1 VPTAEYEKRPRA
13 SVGWVPSAQT
23 RPPRGPRVQ
32 SNPFG
37 PIGDVRLRPDPDT
50 RATVASD
57 DTSSPLDLV
66 ICDVVQIDGRPWECC
81 PRTFLRDALDEL
93 ERELG
98 ARLLAS
104 FEHEFQLLIDA
115 PAPPPLSLDA
125 QRSIDPFPTL
135 AMSALSEAG
144 LEPEGFVP
152 ETAPNQ
158 YEIPLAASEGPR
170 SADRSVTLRTVV
182 REVARRQ
189 GLRATF
195 TPLLDPGQPGNGVHI
210 HLSLLDAQGEQL
222 MYDPER
228 PACLSELG
236 GHFAAGIL
244 AHAGALSALTAP
256 SPVSGARLR
265 PGRRSAGTIRLGQ
278 RNREVLLRLPPLVTV
293 DGIPPAGQLRLEY
306 RGADAAANPYLALG
320 ALIRAGVGGVRRR
333 LPTPPI
339 LHRDP
344 TLLGDQACGVGALPE
359 TLEES
364 LRALEEDTEA
374 TRWMPPLLYDVYTA
388 IKHTESGASNGKP
401 LDDLCRRYA
410 EVY

>member
-1 VPTAEYEKRPRA
+1 VPTAEFEKQPGR

-23 RPPRGPRVQ
+23 RPPFGPSVKP
-32 SNPFG
+32 S

-50 RATVASD
+50 RATVAAD

-93 ERELG
+93 QRELG

-115 PAPPPLSLDA
+115 PAPPPLSLEA

-135 AMSALSEAG
+135 TMAALTEAG
-144 LEPEGFVP
+144 VEPERFVP
-152 ETAPNQ
+152 ESAPYQ
-158 YEIPLAASEGPR
+158 YEIPLAASEGPT

-189 GLRATF
+189 GIRATF
-195 TPLLDPGQPGNGVHI
+195 TPLLDTAQPGNGVHI
-210 HLSLLDAQGEQL
+210 HLSLLDEHGTHL
-222 MYDPER
+222 MYDAER
-228 PACLSELG
+228 PCCLSELG
-236 GHFAAGIL
+236 GRFAAGIL
-244 AHAGALSALTAP
+244 AHASALSALTAP

-265 PGRRSAGTIRLGQ
+265 AGRRSGGVVCLGQ
-278 RNREVLLRLPPLVTV
+278 RNREALLRLPPLVTV
-293 DGIPPAGQLRLEY
+293 EGLASAGQLRLEY

-320 ALIRAGVGGVRRR
+320 ALIRAGVSGVCRQ
-333 LPTPPI
+333 LPVPPI
-339 LHRDP
+339 IHRDP
-344 TLLGDQACGVGALPE
+344 ALAGDESWKVGALPE

-364 LRALEEDTEA
+364 LHALGEDTEA
-374 TRWMPPLLYDVYTA
+374 TRWMTPMLYDVYTA
-388 IKHTESGASNGKP
+388 IKRAEIDTSEGES
-401 LDDLCRRYA
+401 LDDICRRYSNI
-410 EVY
+410 Y